1 MILNDLI
8 VNRVMMDDAF
18 QCISEGTIKATDE
31 EIILITVRKP
41 EKVSSA
47 TKHVLRN
54 HLHNL
59 KDMFEFKQQLF
70 IVLNHLHGVGLDQY
84 LDGQQLSYDRRI
96 YLCYEMLKVIYRY
109 DAFSDNI
116 KYQLIA
122 LPQWRV
128 VNDVLMLREIIHLGE
143 EGNYTPKHLY
153 AQIGLLM
160 EKILMSKNEHHIQF
174 MNNLILGNV
183 FYPTL
188 DVLIQHFKDIFIYEK
203 PEAIDAIPFEY
214 HLTFSV
220 SNNDSFAVAESSTNE
235 NLTFSFTAH
244 DVAPADFHPT
254 VTSTSDAEVDET
266 ETMAQDVSDAE
277 VDETE
282 SMAQDVSDAEAD
294 DAESMTQDVS
304 NAEADDAETMAQDAS
319 DDEAESMVQDVLNA
333 GVDDAESMTQDV
345 SDAEVDETETMTQ
358 DVSDDEADDA
368 KSMTQDVSNAEA
380 DEAESMTQDVSDA
393 EADDAE
399 SMAQDV
405 SDAEVDEI
413 ESMAQD
419 VSNAEA
425 DEIESMAQDAS
436 DAEADDTEMVFANTM
451 ESFSAPSTHYTD
463 KETAVLDGS
472 TAADLPDFCDLTP
485 SEDPFE
491 TSVKPAVEPFV
502 EPAYAPQKK
511 RQSTARKS
519 NSEMSKSWQAIIFPI
534 AMTLIFIAVVA
545 FGIKSFFFKP
555 EIFEASYRIETLSD
569 DRVAFINTSAC
580 SKPIESCEWSVYYD
594 DQLIQSFIT
603 DNLYPIFDTVGE
615 YTISLRI
622 MDADGNWSNT
632 YSEVYP
638 YGQSQ

>member
-1 MILNDLI
+1 
-8 VNRVMMDDAF
+8 
-18 QCISEGTIKATDE
+18 
-31 EIILITVRKP
+31 
-41 EKVSSA
+41 
-47 TKHVLRN
+47 
-54 HLHNL
+54 
-59 KDMFEFKQQLF
+59 
-70 IVLNHLHGVGLDQY
+70 
-84 LDGQQLSYDRRI
+84 
-96 YLCYEMLKVIYRY
+96 
-109 DAFSDNI
+109 
-116 KYQLIA
+116 
-122 LPQWRV
+122 
-128 VNDVLMLREIIHLGE
+128 
-143 EGNYTPKHLY
+143 
-153 AQIGLLM
+153 
-160 EKILMSKNEHHIQF
+160 

-277 VDETE
+277 VDE
-282 SMAQDVSDAEAD
+282 
-294 DAESMTQDVS
+294 
-304 NAEADDAETMAQDAS
+304 
-319 DDEAESMVQDVLNA
+319 AESMVQDVLNA

-368 KSMTQDVSNAEA
+368 KSMTQDVSNAEADEAESMTQDVSDAEADDAESMAQDVSDAEVDEIESMAQNVSNAEA

>member
-1 MILNDLI
+1 
-8 VNRVMMDDAF
+8 
-18 QCISEGTIKATDE
+18 
-31 EIILITVRKP
+31 
-41 EKVSSA
+41 
-47 TKHVLRN
+47 
-54 HLHNL
+54 
-59 KDMFEFKQQLF
+59 
-70 IVLNHLHGVGLDQY
+70 
-84 LDGQQLSYDRRI
+84 
-96 YLCYEMLKVIYRY
+96 
-109 DAFSDNI
+109 
-116 KYQLIA
+116 
-122 LPQWRV
+122 
-128 VNDVLMLREIIHLGE
+128 
-143 EGNYTPKHLY
+143 
-153 AQIGLLM
+153 QIGLLM
-160 EKILMSKNEHHIQF
+160 EKILLSKNEHHIQF

-220 SNNDSFAVAESSTNE
+220 SNNDSFAVEESSTNE
-235 NLTFSFTAH
+235 NSTFSFTAH
-244 DVAPADFHPT
+244 DVAPADSHPT

-266 ETMAQDVSDAE
+266 ETMAQDI
-277 VDETE
+277 
-282 SMAQDVSDAEAD
+282 SDAEAD
-294 DAESMTQDVS
+294 ETETMAQNLSDT
-304 NAEADDAETMAQDAS
+304 EADETESMAQDAS

-380 DEAESMTQDVSDA
+380 DEIESMAQDVSDA
-393 EADDAE
+393 EADETE
-399 SMAQDV
+399 SMAQEV

-419 VSNAEA
+419 VSD
-425 DEIESMAQDAS
+425 DETNEDESVVS
-436 DAEADDTEMVFANTM
+436 DSEADDTEMVFANTM
-451 ESFSAPSTHYTD
+451 ESFLAPSTHYTD
-463 KETAVLDGS
+463 KATAVLDGS

-491 TSVKPAVEPFV
+491 TSVKPSVEPFV
-502 EPAYAPQKK
+502 EPASAPQKK
-511 RQSTARKS
+511 RQSTARKN